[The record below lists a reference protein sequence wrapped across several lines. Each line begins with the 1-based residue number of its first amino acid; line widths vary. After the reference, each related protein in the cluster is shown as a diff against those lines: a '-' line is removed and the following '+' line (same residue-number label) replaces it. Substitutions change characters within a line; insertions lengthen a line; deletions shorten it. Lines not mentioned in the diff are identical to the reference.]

1 MKAPAFLCYASNIIA
16 DKRYR
21 LMTPIERSVW
31 VSIYLECWPNHAVP
45 AEHNE
50 LAKYLG
56 YPVDVIKTGL
66 TERVLSF
73 FKVVKG
79 ELTSPDLEEYREKN
93 RLRNIKKSEGG
104 KKGAERKRYMAS
116 KGLGN
121 VQGTPTGTPE
131 GSLIQSK
138 LNQSNL
144 SHPNPNNKDVNTT
157 PNKEALTPIK
167 DVFGDIFSRDEDS
180 ENEPIPF

>member
-21 LMTPIERSVW
+21 LMTPGERFVW
-31 VSIYLECWPNHAVP
+31 VSIYLECWPNQSVP
-45 AEHNE
+45 TKLDE

-56 YPVDVIKTGL
+56 YPVEDIKAGL

-116 KGLGN
+116 KGLGY
-121 VQGTPTGTPE
+121 VQGTPRGTPE
-131 GSLIQSK
+131 GPLIQSK
-138 LNQSNL
+138 LNQSNIPQ
-144 SHPNPNNKDVNTT
+144 PNQDKSIKKEFVPVKD
-157 PNKEALTPIK
+157 IFGGIS
-167 DVFGDIFSRDEDS
+167 FGDDNFGNDP
-180 ENEPIPF
+180 EPF

>member
-21 LMTPIERSVW
+21 LMEPIERSVW
-31 VSIYLECWPNHAVP
+31 VSIYLECWANYAVP
-45 AEHNE
+45 ADPVG

-56 YPVDVIKTGL
+56 FSVEDIKAGL

-73 FKVVKG
+73 FKVVKD
-79 ELTSPDLEEYREKN
+79 ELISPELEEYREKN
-93 RLRNIKKSEGG
+93 RLRNLKKSEGG

-116 KGLGN
+116 KGLGH
-121 VQGTPTGTPE
+121 VQGIPRGTPK

-138 LNQSNL
+138 LNQCNIPQPSQDK
-144 SHPNPNNKDVNTT
+144 SIK
-157 PNKEALTPIK
+157 KELLPIN
-167 DVFGDIFSRDEDS
+167 DVFGDIFSRDDNL
-180 ENEPIPF
+180 ENEPEPF